1 MTIGNDWD
9 FLSRESQEELAKND
23 FVQRQVVQQERIQ
36 ESIRA
41 APLHKVVEQSAVK
54 IRKIEEIAAPS
65 LSASSAATS
74 RFSPLADV
82 PSAERYLMSLESME
96 SVAMVVDVNPKC
108 GRLLIPEN
116 VSKPNLIVFFD
127 LNTMLDDQP
136 IRAFSDNVQD
146 IIQPGLLVDVVIEA
160 SEANLGP
167 GRIISRGVVRCSKM
181 TTYGE
186 HSHFNNTD
194 AQSDGQQTF
203 IVDDARK
210 EEPAMVI
217 GVRQSG
223 LGAATT
229 VESEMLLL
237 HSHALVNEELMAA
250 IGNFDSSSSPA
261 ALRVIDQIKPAL
273 LSESDLMTPG
283 RVVMTRMATT
293 PAWIRQL
300 SAELRSF
307 RYIALSVRS
316 GDTRQGVGKIVKYLE
331 SGGLLQPDCGDE
343 ETSDVIYFALSYLPK
358 TQCNDLK
365 VAWPVGSCLQ
375 YEACR
380 ELPGREFEF
389 RAFRLSVRDGTMT
402 SFTTPASNNLPIVPL
417 IQRETTQSSGTDAIS
432 HRLNGLTVPLK
443 STFEPKKASPL
454 INGVASSLPSS
465 SSASTPPPP
474 ANKQSM
480 PPSTRAKRRRL
491 KARTYAADRLGC
503 SDQSETDDDGPLE
516 ATATETNGASTVA
529 GDPQVAKSGFRNATL
544 IDQGAD
550 LFTALSASASQREE
564 QPTEQSSK
572 PQNETTGA
580 DATTKK
586 TQPAATT
593 ASDSKAILISRGADL
608 FETLSAAS
616 FQPSA
621 ATPTTPIAKQ
631 SAEKV
636 EDLEEDLSDI
646 DIADHKDKVLVVG
659 PNKRMELITRVE
671 LKQRQEKCK
680 ADEKQN
686 ESSPA
691 NPSCSADVASTASSP
706 PLKTAITANC
716 LTLKTTL
723 TTTSSDLT
731 SSESGHSTEVKNS
744 PLINDCPRPS
754 EESSEKLALGMMT
767 ESELE
772 MLKFLAPETM
782 KFLGL

>member
-41 APLHKVVEQSAVK
+41 APLHKVVEQSTVQM
-54 IRKIEEIAAPS
+54 RKIEEIAAPS
-65 LSASSAATS
+65 LSASSSGTS
-74 RFSPLADV
+74 RFSPLAEV
-82 PSAERYLMSLESME
+82 SSAERYLMSLESIE
-96 SVAMVVDVNPKC
+96 SVAMVVDVNRKC

-167 GRIISRGVVRCSKM
+167 GRIISRGVVRCTKM

-186 HSHFNNTD
+186 HSHFSSTD

-250 IGNFDSSSSPA
+250 IGDFDSSSSPA
-261 ALRVIDQIKPAL
+261 ALRLIDQIKPAL

-283 RVVMTRMATT
+283 RVVMTRMAST

-331 SGGLLQPDCGDE
+331 SGGLLQPDCSDE

-358 TQCNDLK
+358 TQCNNDLK

-389 RAFRLSVRDGTMT
+389 RAFRLTVRDGTMAF
-402 SFTTPASNNLPIVPL
+402 STTPASNNLRIVPL

-443 STFEPKKASPL
+443 STLESKKASPL
-454 INGVASSLPSS
+454 NNGVASSLPSS

-503 SDQSETDDDGPLE
+503 SDQSETDDDSSIE
-516 ATATETNGASTVA
+516 TASTETNGASTIA

-550 LFTALSASASQREE
+550 LFTALSASAYQREE

-572 PQNETTGA
+572 LQNETKGA

-586 TQPAATT
+586 TPPAATT
-593 ASDSKAILISRGADL
+593 GGDSKAILITRGADL

-621 ATPTTPIAKQ
+621 ATPTTP
-631 SAEKV
+631 SADEA

-680 ADEKQN
+680 ADGKQN

-691 NPSCSADVASTASSP
+691 NPSCLTNVASTASSP
-706 PLKTAITANC
+706 LLKTTITANC

-723 TTTSSDLT
+723 TTTSSDST
-731 SSESGHSTEVKNS
+731 SSESGHSTEVKHS
-744 PLINDCPRPS
+744 LPINDCSRSP